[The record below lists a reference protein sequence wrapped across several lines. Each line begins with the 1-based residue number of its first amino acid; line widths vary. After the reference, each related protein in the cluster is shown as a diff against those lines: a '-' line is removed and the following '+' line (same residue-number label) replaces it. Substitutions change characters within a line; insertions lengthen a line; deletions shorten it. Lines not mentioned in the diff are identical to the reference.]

1 MAFVDELHSDD
12 LMQRGSL
19 SVARLPGYAQ
29 SWREAIEIAEAYRM
43 RLRTA
48 VLEEIDAGLSITAAA
63 RLAGVS
69 RVTVHDW
76 LRAR

>member
-1 MAFVDELHSDD
+1 MITADGPVGPS
-12 LMQRGSL
+12 
-19 SVARLPGYAQ
+19 RLPGYALA
-29 SWREAIEIAEAYRM
+29 WREALEIADAYRV

-48 VLEEIDAGLSITAAA
+48 VLEEVDAGLHITEAA

-76 LRAR
+76 LRSER